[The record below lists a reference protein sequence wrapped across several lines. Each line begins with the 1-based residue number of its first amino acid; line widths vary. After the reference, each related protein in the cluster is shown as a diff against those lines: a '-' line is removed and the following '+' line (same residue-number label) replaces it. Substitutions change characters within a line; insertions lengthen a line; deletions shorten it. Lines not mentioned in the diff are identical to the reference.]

1 MFCSDGPACCELIQK
16 TVQEWREDGGQ
27 DQSQDPNGFGVY
39 LWRAGSNYEAG
50 KSDNTRHGTHSEG
63 NKHAY
68 DDLFHDLP
76 FSACD
81 LPEAPRSAHLYR
93 TNLDLSKK

>member
-1 MFCSDGPACCELIQK
+1 VS
-16 TVQEWREDGGQ
+16 
-27 DQSQDPNGFGVY
+27 

-50 KSDNTRHGTHSEG
+50 KSDNTRHGTHSESD
-63 NKHAY
+63 KHA
-68 DDLFHDLP
+68 DDNLSHDIP

-81 LPEAPRSAHLYR
+81 LSESPNRSPDLGR